1 MIMNLKNERLLALLM
16 DLFLLGIIQ
25 MISENF
31 LITTKTAIGEFSFIG
46 FTFSYGLSISVVF
59 CLIYF
64 FLFDVFTEGRT
75 LGKTILKIKVVNQNN
90 SELSR
95 KRRFIRSS
103 LKVLS
108 LIFWPITGVLF
119 LLNSWTLQ
127 DKVCNTK
134 TVNFLHSFSEEG
146 N

>member
-25 MISENF
+25 MILENF
-31 LITTKTAIGEFSFIG
+31 LITTKTAIGEFAFLG
-46 FTFSYGLSISVVF
+46 FTFSYGLSMWFVF
-59 CLIYF
+59 CFIYF
-64 FLFDVFTEGRT
+64 FLFDVITEGRT

-90 SELSR
+90 TDLSR
-95 KRRFIRSS
+95 KRLFIRSS
-103 LKVLS
+103 LKVLN
-108 LIFWPITGVLF
+108 LIFWPITGILF
-119 LLNSWTLQ
+119 FLNGWTLQ

-134 TVNFLHSFSEEG
+134 TVNFLHSFSEES

>member
-1 MIMNLKNERLLALLM
+1 M
-16 DLFLLGIIQ
+16 DFFGITV
-25 MISENF
+25 SYSW
-31 LITTKTAIGEFSFIG
+31 SFW
-46 FTFSYGLSISVVF
+46 FVF

-64 FLFDVFTEGRT
+64 FLFDVITQGRT
-75 LGKTILKIKVVNQNN
+75 IGKTILKIKVVNQNN
-90 SELSR
+90 TELSR
-95 KRRFIRSS
+95 KRLFIRSS
-103 LKVLS
+103 LKVLN

-127 DKVCNTK
+127 DKICNTK

>member
-1 MIMNLKNERLLALLM
+1 MV
-16 DLFLLGIIQ
+16 DVF
-25 MISENF
+25 
-31 LITTKTAIGEFSFIG
+31 FIG
-46 FTFSYGLSISVVF
+46 FFNFFFQFLYPLEKYNIKEMDFFGITVSYSWSFWFVF

-64 FLFDVFTEGRT
+64 FLFDVITQGRT
-75 LGKTILKIKVVNQNN
+75 IGKTILKIKVVNQNN
-90 SELSR
+90 TELSR
-95 KRRFIRSS
+95 KRLFIRSS
-103 LKVLS
+103 LKVLN

-127 DKVCNTK
+127 DKICNTK